1 MKRSVWTSA
10 LAVLWTLPAFGAE
23 AIPRAV
29 EVARTTQI
37 PPCTLFVDA
46 AAGKGG
52 DGSAGSP
59 HVTITDAV
67 AAAAPGAV
75 ICVAEGIYAE
85 KIEPGDKPFTLA
97 GGFQSGQ
104 NFKVRDS
111 AAFVSMAQGDGK
123 GSFLRI
129 AGDTGPSGDVLT
141 AIDGFEITGYSQ
153 AILRDY
159 WEPQRF
165 DITNNHIHDNTCETQ
180 ELNGAAFALIN
191 TSGTIK
197 GNVIRKNACGRGGGG
212 TLVDNVSK
220 NTIVVANNL
229 VDANAGTEPDSS
241 HGGAFYFFVN
251 NLTVT
256 GNLFTN
262 NTVTQWGAGLFV
274 GAYTAGGQITNAT
287 MQWNVYK
294 GNKAGNSGGGFF
306 CDEGANCTSEHELF
320 IGNCG
325 GNVLV
330 DSGAGGS
337 GPTTARFD
345 HITSV
350 GALTPDCSAPG
361 MGFWVNSYE
370 TGAPD
375 AYTISNSIFWN
386 NADGQDLV
394 ANCDK
399 NCGIIKVTVTHSL
412 LKATPGQGIKIN
424 FGPGIVAPADPLF
437 ADPDKDDYRLQ
448 PGSPALAKGSPPG
461 SDLGAFASAAEA
473 SAAPKSTPKPSAPS
487 PQTAAPEPAAVAEPP
502 AAKPEAPEPAPAAQP
517 RTAQPAPADEP
528 QTPSQRA
535 AAADVKPA
543 APASSPPADVDDAK
557 IKQAYEEA
565 KALGTIAAWRAFL
578 ANYPE
583 GFYADMAGAYLRSLG
598 YTPGSGAPSPL
609 GKDPAPAAAAAEAPA
624 APATT
629 AAPVT
634 PPETAPQP
642 PRAAPAAPSASAA
655 SAAASK
661 PSTRSPA
668 VTRGGTFFGFP
679 ERFNR
684 YYTEPGWQP
693 ARTIYA
699 APQGGGDGSA
709 REQPTTLQEAV
720 SQARPGT
727 LIHLLR
733 GAYEGG
739 IEFTKETSGTY
750 EAPIVIRGER
760 KESGGL
766 GVSVNCAKGE
776 RKTCFNFEDADY
788 IAVDSVILSGGT
800 YGIRAVGRGFPAS
813 EHSRGIAMLNS
824 EGHDQQRDPYKTAQS
839 DWTVIEGNLGYGA
852 QKGDGHA
859 IYVSG
864 GSDWGIVRFNTTHS
878 NESSD
883 LQINADPESACKEAG
898 VPFDDPRCDAYAGEG
913 EGGQGASDYFLVE
926 GNYCHRSAVGPNFTS
941 LRRSMIRNNIFGPQ
955 VRHNA
960 SFWQETDNP
969 KLGSS
974 ENKILNNLFVTTK
987 RHAVKFE
994 NYSGRNLFAN
1004 NVVLG
1009 ITIQDG
1015 KVAANPSAL
1024 LMDTDAT
1031 SADNVTHSNV
1041 FGPGQFEGR
1050 QPGEKDTVMPDF
1062 AQTWFKAFPANLDQS
1077 AIGFTPAPGAPFLD
1091 KGKVSSDVPADMFGM
1106 PRRDPTAPGPIE
1118 AQ

>member
-1 MKRSVWTSA
+1 MKRSLATFVLAAWSA
-10 LAVLWTLPAFGAE
+10 LPAFGAQ

-29 EVARTTQI
+29 KVAQTTQI
-37 PPCTLFVDA
+37 PSCTLFVDA
-46 AAGKGG
+46 AARKGG
-52 DGSAGSP
+52 DGSAGAPYAS
-59 HVTITDAV
+59 IADAV
-67 AAAAPGAV
+67 AAAQPGAV

-85 KIEPGDKPFTLA
+85 KIEAGDKPFTLA
-97 GGFQSGQ
+97 GGFQSGKS
-104 NFKVRDS
+104 FKVRDS
-111 AAFVSMAQGDGK
+111 AAFVSTAQGDGT
-123 GSFLRI
+123 GTFVRI
-129 AGDTGPSGDVLT
+129 AGDTGPSGDALT

-159 WEPQRF
+159 WEAQRF
-165 DITNNHIHDNTCETQ
+165 DITNNYIHDNTCESQ
-180 ELNGAAFALIN
+180 DLNGAAFALIN

-287 MQWNVYK
+287 MRWNIYK

-306 CDEGANCTSEHELF
+306 CDEGANCTSQNELF

-330 DSGAGGS
+330 DAGAGGS

-375 AYTISNSIFWN
+375 AYTITNSIFWN
-386 NADGQDLV
+386 NAEGQDVV

-399 NCGIIKVTVTHSL
+399 NCGLIKVSVSHSM

-424 FGPGIVAPADPLF
+424 FGPGIVPPADPLF
-437 ADPDKDDYRLQ
+437 ADPGKDDYRLQ
-448 PGSPALAKGSPPG
+448 PGSPVLGKGNPSG
-461 SDLGAFASAAEA
+461 SALGAFPFGTEPPAPISA
-473 SAAPKSTPKPSAPS
+473 PSTPPAAPS
-487 PQTAAPEPAAVAEPP
+487 PQ
-502 AAKPEAPEPAPAAQP
+502 AAKPTPAIVSEAPAAEPQANQSEPAVTQP
-517 RTAQPAPADEP
+517 GTEPSPADGPKAVTPPPPADNATSKP
-528 QTPSQRA
+528 Q
-535 AAADVKPA
+535 
-543 APASSPPADVDDAK
+543 APASAAGADDAK

-609 GKDPAPAAAAAEAPA
+609 GKDPAPATPASEAA
-624 APATT
+624 APA
-629 AAPVT
+629 
-634 PPETAPQP
+634 PQP
-642 PRAAPAAPSASAA
+642 SAKAQPPKEPAPTPSPEAGPSQTRA
-655 SAAASK
+655 
-661 PSTRSPA
+661 PA
-668 VTRGGTFFGFP
+668 VTRGEVFFGFP

-684 YYTEPGWQP
+684 YYTEPGWTP
-693 ARTIYA
+693 AQTIYA
-699 APQGGGDGSA
+699 GPQGGGDGST
-709 REQPTTLQEAV
+709 REQPTTLQEAIA
-720 SQARPGT
+720 QARPGT
-727 LIHLLR
+727 LIRLLR
-733 GAYEGG
+733 GTYEGG
-739 IEFTKETSGTY
+739 IEFTKEKSGTY
-750 EAPIVIRGER
+750 DAPIVIRGER
-760 KESGGL
+760 NENGAL
-766 GVSVNCAKGE
+766 GVKVNCAKGE

-788 IAVDSVILSGGT
+788 IAVDSVKLAAGA

-824 EGHDQQRDPYKTAQS
+824 EGHDQQRDPFKTSQS

-852 QKGDGHA
+852 QKGDGHG
-859 IYVSG
+859 IYISG
-864 GSDWGIVRFNTTHS
+864 GSDWGIVRSNTTHS

-883 LQINADPESACKEAG
+883 LQINADPASACQEAG
-898 VPFDDPRCDAYAGEG
+898 VPFDDPRCDAFAGEG

-926 GNYCHRSAVGPNFTS
+926 GNYCHRSNVGPNFTS
-941 LRRSMIRNNIFGPQ
+941 LRRSVIRNNIFGPQ

-974 ENKILNNLFVTTK
+974 GNKILHNLFITMK
-987 RHAVKFE
+987 RHALKFE
-994 NYSGRNLFAN
+994 NHSGG
-1004 NVVLG
+1004 NVLTGNIVIG
-1009 ITIQDG
+1009 VSIEGT
-1015 KVAANPSAL
+1015 KVTSNPTAL
-1024 LMDTDAT
+1024 LVETDAT
-1031 SADNVTHSNV
+1031 SGDNTATGNV
-1041 FGPGQFEGR
+1041 YGPGKFEGR
-1050 QPGEKDTVMPDF
+1050 APGAADKVLTELNP
-1062 AQTWFKAFPANLDQS
+1062 QWFTAFRIDINGA
-1077 AIGFTPAPGAPFLD
+1077 AAGFTPAQGAPFLAIVQRSPD
-1091 KGKVSSDVPADMFGM
+1091 APADMSGAA
-1106 PRRDPTAPGPIE
+1106 RSNPTDAGPFE
-1118 AQ
+1118 VP